1 MALEAVEKF
10 SSRILFSKNGYSP
23 VSCILLLAEL
33 ALSLFVVW
41 NVKYTEI
48 DWIAY
53 MQEVEGFV
61 NGTLDYDKLEGQTG
75 PCVYPAGFLY
85 IYWMLYQITSRGTL
99 IHLAQ
104 YIFIGLY
111 LLTLVLVFNIYRLSC
126 QVPPYV
132 FVFMCVISYRIHSI
146 YVLRL
151 FNDPL
156 AMIALYACVNFLLY
170 GKFTLACIFFS
181 LGVSVKMNILLFA
194 PGLFLIL
201 LYYRGILE
209 TAGHLCECIIVQLV
223 LGAPFLFHNYEAY
236 ISRAFNFGRQFMYK
250 WTVNWR
256 IIPEDVFLDRRFHAV
271 LLGLHAAFLIILL
284 FRWIRYRGG
293 FSQFLKLQIPPDR
306 DPRKDMSGVIYPMFL
321 SNFIGVTFSRSLH
334 YQFYVWYFH
343 TIPYLLWTT
352 SLPSNPLKLLIFGLI
367 EVCWNTYPSTVF
379 SSGLLHTCHAILLAS
394 LVFAPL
400 PTASLERVSS
410 KVSMQSIPNK
420 TTAPSKRRGGKA
432 KLA

>member
-1 MALEAVEKF
+1 MF
-10 SSRILFSKNGYSP
+10 TSFQLFLDIP
-23 VSCILLLAEL
+23 
-33 ALSLFVVW
+33 FQD
-41 NVKYTEI
+41 TEI

-99 IHLAQ
+99 IYLAQ
-104 YIFIGLY
+104 YIFIGFY

-156 AMIALYACVNFLLY
+156 AMIALYTCVNFLLY

-181 LGVSVKMNILLFA
+181 LGVSIKMNILLFA

-256 IIPEDVFLDRRFHAV
+256 IIPEDVFLDRR
-271 LLGLHAAFLIILL
+271 
-284 FRWIRYRGG
+284 YRGG
-293 FSQFLKLQIPPDR
+293 FSEFLKLQIPPDR
-306 DPRKDMSGVIYPMFL
+306 DPRKDISGIIYPMFL

-352 SLPSNPLKLLIFGLI
+352 CLPSSPL
-367 EVCWNTYPSTVF
+367 
-379 SSGLLHTCHAILLAS
+379 
-394 LVFAPL
+394 
-400 PTASLERVSS
+400 
-410 KVSMQSIPNK
+410 
-420 TTAPSKRRGGKA
+420 
-432 KLA
+432 